1 MKTIPL
7 TENEINHI
15 KEMYAQELERLQKR
29 ASEISSM
36 LKKLQGKMEA
46 IEEKPIKK
54 VEKAAVKAA
63 KPAKRK
69 YARKNAETPVTV
81 EKKVKTIEEKPKA
94 KRGRPAKKVEV
105 KAGAKAEVKSEKK
118 TGKKIKIA
126 GKKTE
131 KTAKTQITSKV
142 ENITKVKKGRPA
154 KAKKGRP
161 TKAKKGKPAK
171 AQKASKAKN
180 TVKVTKTAKTKK
192 GRPAKAA
199 RTKAA
204 SIAVKGKRGRK
215 KSESSKKSRW
225 TTTIIDLL
233 ENQKKVLSSRAIVDE
248 VMKRQNIPA
257 TEYSKTR
264 SIVAGS
270 LSDLVLE
277 TKRLKTV
284 PIPGQKGKLYGLAQW
299 FDEKGNLTDKSKL

>member
-142 ENITKVKKGRPA
+142 ENITKAKKGRPA
-154 KAKKGRP
+154 
-161 TKAKKGKPAK
+161 KAKKGKPAK

-204 SIAVKGKRGRK
+204 SIAIKGKRGRK

>member
-142 ENITKVKKGRPA
+142 ENITKAKKGRPA
-154 KAKKGRP
+154 
-161 TKAKKGKPAK
+161 KAKKGKPAK